1 MKHIFV
7 QLFTDTVSDSW
18 RTELAKS
25 MLHLIIIYCSAFGF
39 VGRELLTGYP
49 KSWALRSVST
59 LWVLYKTAPLASM
72 S

>member
-49 KSWALRSVST
+49 KS
-59 LWVLYKTAPLASM
+59 
-72 S
+72 